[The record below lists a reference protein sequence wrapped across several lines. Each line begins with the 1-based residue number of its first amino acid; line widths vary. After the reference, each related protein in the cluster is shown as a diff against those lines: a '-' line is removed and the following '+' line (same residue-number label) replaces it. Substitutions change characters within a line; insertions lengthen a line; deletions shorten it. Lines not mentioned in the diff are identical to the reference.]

1 MPTRKAHPQGFYP
14 TWKRNHS
21 SWSWGHGIFFKNPLA
36 WENQKPLA
44 KRENVSFIKAFLW
57 FCKIQAQAMLNELVH
72 FGSVCVWQ
80 DFNLNVPNGVVE
92 QLMRSLEM
100 KWSIIK
106 TWCFEV
112 CRLSSWIVQT
122 QITKGNQVLVC
133 ALLAFAQRH
142 PSLVWF
148 AWIN

>member
-1 MPTRKAHPQGFYP
+1 
-14 TWKRNHS
+14 
-21 SWSWGHGIFFKNPLA
+21 
-36 WENQKPLA
+36 
-44 KRENVSFIKAFLW
+44 LW

-112 CRLSSWIVQT
+112 CRCVWCCDKFEQEWNTFKRYISLSSWIVQT